1 MGCDGRTSQV
11 IFYVGSRG
19 HQSDIGGITP
29 ASMPPS
35 STRVEE
41 EGVLIDNFKLV
52 DKGVL
57 REVRACERA
66 RVCVCLDPETCTIRS
81 QSLRGGRYF

>member
-1 MGCDGRTSQV
+1 M

-29 ASMPPS
+29 ASMPPNS
-35 STRVEE
+35 VRVEE

-52 DKGVL
+52 DQGVFQ
-57 REVRACERA
+57 EVRTPRREDRQKTGIAFKNRTSNGCP
-66 RVCVCLDPETCTIRS
+66 LDR
-81 QSLRGGRYF
+81 

>member
-1 MGCDGRTSQV
+1 MQV

-29 ASMPPS
+29 ASMPPN

-57 REVRACERA
+57 REVRVCVC
-66 RVCVCLDPETCTIRS
+66 VCVCLPRP
-81 QSLRGGRYF
+81 